1 MRLVIAAL
9 LVPVLAAIPLLV
21 VGALDPTANPIGLG
35 LLFMA
40 ASAVAPVLLAFV
52 LLRALWRHLHPNAR
66 R

>member
-9 LVPVLAAIPLLV
+9 LLPALAALPLPV
-21 VGALDPTANPIGLG
+21 VGTLDPTANPIGLG

-40 ASAVAPVLLAFV
+40 ASAVAPFLLVFA
-52 LLRALWRHLHPNAR
+52 LLRALWRHLHPSAR